1 MVLPDRLKAVRFVSK
16 INAGSCNQAIC
27 DVASFPVRPVSAMA
41 FFMTHILLVAV
52 GGAFGSVLRY
62 LVGLW
67 ALRGFGPSFPW
78 GTLTVNVTGSFLIGV
93 LAEVIAR
100 KFGASTE
107 MRVFLIT
114 GILGGYTTFSAF
126 SLDAITLLERGEPVT
141 AAIYVGSSVLLST
154 IAVFAGLAL
163 MRAMV

>member
-1 MVLPDRLKAVRFVSK
+1 MVLPGRLKAVPFVPKSRR
-16 INAGSCNQAIC
+16 SCNQAIR
-27 DVASFPVRPVSAMA
+27 DVASFPAPPVSAMA

-52 GGAFGSVLRY
+52 GGALGSVLRY

-67 ALRGFGPSFPW
+67 TLRGFGPSFPW

-93 LAEVIAR
+93 LAEAIAR
-100 KFGASTE
+100 KFGASAE

-141 AAIYVGSSVLLST
+141 AAIYVGSSVLLSA

>member
-1 MVLPDRLKAVRFVSK
+1 
-16 INAGSCNQAIC
+16 
-27 DVASFPVRPVSAMA
+27 
-41 FFMTHILLVAV
+41 MTNLLLVAF

-67 ALRGFGPSFPW
+67 TLRSFGPSFPW
-78 GTLTVNVTGSFLIGV
+78 GTLIVNVTGSFLIGV
-93 LAEVIAR
+93 FAEAIAR
-100 KFGASTE
+100 KVGASVE

-126 SLDAITLLERGEPVT
+126 SLDAMTLMERGEMVT
-141 AAIYVGSSVLLST
+141 AAIYVGSSVLLSA

>member
-1 MVLPDRLKAVRFVSK
+1 
-16 INAGSCNQAIC
+16 
-27 DVASFPVRPVSAMA
+27 
-41 FFMTHILLVAV
+41 MTHILLVAA
-52 GGAFGSVLRY
+52 GGALGSVLRY

-67 ALRGFGPSFPW
+67 TLRSFGPSFPW

-93 LAEVIAR
+93 FAEVIAR
-100 KFGASTE
+100 KFGASAE

-141 AAIYVGSSVLLST
+141 ALIYVASSVLLSAL
-154 IAVFAGLAL
+154 AVFAGLAL
-163 MRAMV
+163 MRAIV